1 MDFPFYTLLLITY
14 LFISTLI
21 LIKNK
26 VVTILFWMKAML
38 LIHVLGDYFSDD
50 FWEAEPIRL
59 VSYDFMTAITMPMR
73 ELGNSLLLLGLLL
86 IDVAYLIASLLNS
99 KNLLVLRS
107 NQIRTPFYLI
117 FGLFIKLSLLG
128 YLSLLK
134 GEFTIDIKPEDT
146 LGISAF
152 IHISEF
158 LIPMG
163 LVFRHD
169 LSKDLNYKNILVDFV
184 LLLLISS
191 LSHSKAQ
198 IINYIIT
205 YLIPLSLFYGVRKTF
220 SLILNIRFIPLL
232 IPAFILI
239 ALKTQL
245 RSNQEVAIEKGNIVS
260 NVIGGASA
268 RLLGG
273 IHRAFI
279 YMTDSIVTRH
289 ELTMGGAYHSQLFT
303 LLIPRA
309 FWPDKPRIAS
319 EQICYYLDLSY
330 DGTSFAVNLIGAMIC
345 DFGILGILIIAP
357 IAGLFF
363 YVLEA
368 LMLRKINRTGEL
380 TNKNLLIFL
389 LLCSWLSEY
398 NQLAEGG
405 LVSGIS
411 GFLISSIFSFLA
423 WSLYRCYA
431 WLFYRNKVTL
441 LY

>member
-1 MDFPFYTLLLITY
+1 M
-14 LFISTLI
+14 
-21 LIKNK
+21 
-26 VVTILFWMKAML
+26 TILFWMKAML

-99 KNLLVLRS
+99 KNLLVLKS
-107 NQIRTPFYLI
+107 NQIRTPFYLM

-169 LSKDLNYKNILVDFV
+169 LSKDLNYKKVLVDFV

-232 IPAFILI
+232 IPAFVLI

-289 ELTMGGAYHSQLFT
+289 ELTMGGAYH
-303 LLIPRA
+303 
-309 FWPDKPRIAS
+309 
-319 EQICYYLDLSY
+319 
-330 DGTSFAVNLIGAMIC
+330 
-345 DFGILGILIIAP
+345 
-357 IAGLFF
+357 
-363 YVLEA
+363 
-368 LMLRKINRTGEL
+368 
-380 TNKNLLIFL
+380 
-389 LLCSWLSEY
+389 
-398 NQLAEGG
+398 
-405 LVSGIS
+405 
-411 GFLISSIFSFLA
+411 
-423 WSLYRCYA
+423 
-431 WLFYRNKVTL
+431 
-441 LY
+441 